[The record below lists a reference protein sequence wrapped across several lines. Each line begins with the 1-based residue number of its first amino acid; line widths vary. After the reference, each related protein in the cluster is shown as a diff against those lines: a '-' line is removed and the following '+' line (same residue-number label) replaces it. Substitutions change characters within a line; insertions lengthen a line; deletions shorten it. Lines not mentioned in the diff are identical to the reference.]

1 MGNESVPEY
10 QRDRVQLA
18 LDSYRSVGRVCVC
31 VFVHM
36 CGWVGWVVWVGF
48 VWVGGVSGVCVGVS
62 HITEICSIP
71 KLLVFGSWC
80 DVHPTVS
87 RWSRW

>member
-31 VFVHM
+31 LCICVGGWGL
-36 CGWVGWVVWVGF
+36 CGWVRWVGF
-48 VWVGGVSGVCVGVS
+48 VWLGGLGGVCVG
-62 HITEICSIP
+62 
-71 KLLVFGSWC
+71 GWC
-80 DVHPTVS
+80 GWGLCGWVG
-87 RWSRW
+87 